1 MTITLPSADDARAIA
16 QVNVRAWRKAYQ
28 GLMPNAL
35 LAGLSVDKREASWRQ
50 WIGTPDSFTLVARD
64 DAGQVCGYV
73 AFARSR
79 DPDHLPG
86 TAEIVAIYV
95 DPDHWY
101 GGTGTRLLDR
111 AAAEIAALGFVRTTL
126 WVLEKNTSAIRFYAK
141 HGFQPDAR
149 PPMTIDMGGCPLQ
162 ELRYV
167 RGHGA

>member
-1 MTITLPSADDARAIA
+1 MPQPPPSPYPSGTR
-16 QVNVRAWRKAYQ
+16 R
-28 GLMPNAL
+28 
-35 LAGLSVDKREASWRQ
+35 SWRLRCSRS
-50 WIGTPDSFTLVARD
+50 GGRGRGRRDPVA
-64 DAGQVCGYV
+64 Y
-73 AFARSR
+73 ARSR
-79 DPDHLPG
+79 DPDHTPG

-111 AAAEIAALGFVRTTL
+111 AATEIATLGFVRTTL

-141 HGFQPDAR
+141 HGFQPDAC
-149 PPMTIDMGGCPLQ
+149 PAMTIDMGGTPLQ